1 MIDNTVI
8 TSRNNNP
15 VTELEIVISPRYDT
29 INGKYTVI
37 KRDGRKEL
45 FSLEKVLKVIRWS
58 VVNGKN
64 TKKESYPY
72 YIETLLND
80 LVLHIKDGIR
90 TQDLYDTLIDIA
102 ASKISALYPQW
113 DDIAKYLYLLKIYK
127 ENFKLKRIGTYPSLK
142 ETFLSKGIEK
152 GIYDPQ
158 IINAFSEDDL
168 YELNNYIDPNRDT
181 LFNYKGSRIFFDKYC
196 KTYDDNTIE
205 IKKKL
210 ELPQITYMAAA
221 MHSHFNEP
229 HNTSEEKK
237 KRLKNVM
244 YTYDLLSKHRVTFST
259 PRITFGLQ
267 KRAQFASCVLI
278 TADDDTLSLNVIDDW
293 AALYSKFMGG
303 IAIDW
308 AYIRAR
314 GSKIFSNSGKSD
326 GPIPFIRRM
335 ENTVSA
341 FNQGGK
347 RKGSVINY
355 MQWWHMDILD
365 FLVLKDAG
373 GAEELRARKCKY
385 AMKINRLLLDRVDKD
400 EYITLFDPK
409 ETRDLVELYGDEF
422 EKRYKELEEDGSKRS
437 KRIKARELISEF
449 FRVRVETGN
458 VYLAFMDNIN
468 EQEMT
473 GRFIGMSNLCIAE
486 GQPVLTIDGYKPIET
501 LKDKF
506 VTIWNG
512 DEWTEAFFEQT
523 GAYKQVFDVILSNG
537 SEIPATWYHK
547 WPVITGRRNKKIVM
561 KTTLEL
567 KKGDRIKKTNL
578 LKPCEHGSLRLNLA
592 YENGFFT
599 ADGTEFYQ
607 GNTRNIMIYIY
618 DDSNGKNKCG
628 ESLRSFSSKK
638 YYEKSKRKVYYY
650 RNNSDIKYKFFVPSI
665 EYTIDSRIEWLAGL
679 FDGDATLLEQ
689 NDYNHSQT
697 LQLASVQKYFI
708 NEVRRLLNELGVEAK
723 VRMSRKEGFYNLP
736 DSNKNSKKYFCNRCF
751 RLLIPQNGLNKLY
764 DLGIT
769 KHLKR
774 LSIKPQ
780 YDLNFKENYIKVENI
795 TFHWKKENVYCCNEP
810 KKHTFVVDGVLT
822 SNCMEITVPSR
833 PPRVV
838 SEKYYKNEDGK
849 YEVHTIK
856 EGGEIGLCNLSSVNI
871 LEFYHMTDSEKDD
884 LVSTLLRGMYNSI
897 QTQYYPVA
905 EGAWPN
911 KAYRPIGIGVTDGA
925 NLLAFEGIKY
935 TDDRSLQFVNDVMSD
950 LYWRIYYHSMLLA
963 KEVGTFEGFRSS
975 NWAKGLTPF
984 HLSRFRKENPLGL
997 QFKDEEKWMKLGEL
1011 IERNG
1016 VAFSLHAAI
1025 PPSACQSLNN
1035 TITIAKNKTM
1045 DLKYFLTH
1053 VLRISEKQLNEVM
1066 NSGIRGWL
1074 RSCHPVEIE
1083 IGDGLKDTVE
1093 YVFYNGNTAELYEI
1107 TMDDGFKGK
1116 YTFNHKFKNSKGVWV
1131 ETQFLKPGNLLSG
1144 PNGLKAVR
1152 SIKKVPSEPT
1162 WDIECKKH
1170 HYFLTGNG
1178 LYSHNTSGKV
1188 TNATESFE
1196 PIMDLFY
1203 VETGNHNY
1211 PTVVKGIGE
1220 VRNYYER
1227 CWDIPT
1233 SRILELAAV
1242 RQIYLDQ
1249 AQSFNEYWT
1258 NADSVLELYKS
1269 LRYAERLGLKTIY
1282 YFKTP
1287 KSKEELICSSCS
1299 S

>member
-1 MIDNTVI
+1 MIENTI
-8 TSRNNNP
+8 TKNSNSIMEP
-15 VTELEIVISPRYDT
+15 EIVISPRYDT

-58 VVNGKN
+58 VINNKN
-64 TKKESYPY
+64 IKKESYPF

-80 LVLHIKDGIR
+80 LILHIKDGIR

-102 ASKISALYPQW
+102 ASKISALYPNW
-113 DDIAKYLYLLKIYK
+113 DNIAKYLYLLKIYK

-181 LFNYKGSRIFFDKYC
+181 LFNYKGLRIFFDKYC

-221 MHSHFNEP
+221 MHSHYNEP
-229 HNTSEEKK
+229 HNTLGEKK

-244 YTYDLLSKHRVTFST
+244 YTYDLLSRHRVTFST

-278 TADDDTLSLNVIDDW
+278 TADDDTLSLNIIDDW

-308 AYIRAR
+308 SYIRSR

-326 GPIPFIRRM
+326 GPIPFIKRM

-347 RKGSVINY
+347 RQGSVINY

-385 AMKINRLLLDRVDKD
+385 AMKINRLLLDRADKD

-422 EKRYKELEEDGSKRS
+422 EKRYKELEDDGSKRS
-437 KRIKARELISEF
+437 KKIKARELLSEF

-458 VYLAFMDNIN
+458 VYVAFMDNIN

-473 GRFIGMSNLCIAE
+473 GRFIGMSNLC
-486 GQPVLTIDGYKPIET
+486 
-501 LKDKF
+501 
-506 VTIWNG
+506 
-512 DEWTEAFFEQT
+512 
-523 GAYKQVFDVILSNG
+523 
-537 SEIPATWYHK
+537 
-547 WPVITGRRNKKIVM
+547 
-561 KTTLEL
+561 
-567 KKGDRIKKTNL
+567 
-578 LKPCEHGSLRLNLA
+578 
-592 YENGFFT
+592 
-599 ADGTEFYQ
+599 
-607 GNTRNIMIYIY
+607 
-618 DDSNGKNKCG
+618 
-628 ESLRSFSSKK
+628 
-638 YYEKSKRKVYYY
+638 
-650 RNNSDIKYKFFVPSI
+650 
-665 EYTIDSRIEWLAGL
+665 
-679 FDGDATLLEQ
+679 
-689 NDYNHSQT
+689 
-697 LQLASVQKYFI
+697 
-708 NEVRRLLNELGVEAK
+708 
-723 VRMSRKEGFYNLP
+723 
-736 DSNKNSKKYFCNRCF
+736 
-751 RLLIPQNGLNKLY
+751 
-764 DLGIT
+764 
-769 KHLKR
+769 
-774 LSIKPQ
+774 
-780 YDLNFKENYIKVENI
+780 
-795 TFHWKKENVYCCNEP
+795 
-810 KKHTFVVDGVLT
+810 
-822 SNCMEITVPSR
+822 MEISVPSR

-871 LEFYHMTDSEKDD
+871 LEFYHMSDSEKDD

-935 TDDRSLQFVNDVMSD
+935 TDDKSLQFVNDVMSD
-950 LYWRIYYHSMLLA
+950 LYWRIYYQSMLLA

-997 QFKDEEKWMKLGEL
+997 QFKDEEKWMELGEL

-1016 VAFSLHAAI
+1016 VAFSLHASI
-1025 PPSACQSLNN
+1025 PPSACQSLDNEIK
-1035 TITIAKNKTM
+1035 ITKDKSMNLR
-1045 DLKYFLTH
+1045 DFLID
-1053 VLRISEKQLNEVM
+1053 VLRIDEKLIDELQRKN
-1066 NSGIRGWL
+1066 NKGWL
-1074 RSCHPVEIE
+1074 RSHHPVEIE
-1083 IGDGLKDTVE
+1083 IGNGLTDTVE
-1093 YVFYNGNTAELYEI
+1093 YVFYNGNTAVLYEI
-1107 TMDDGFKGK
+1107 TMEDGFKGK
-1116 YTFNHKFKNSKGVWV
+1116 YTFNHKFKNSNGVWV
-1131 ETQFLKPGNLLSG
+1131 KTQFLKPGNLLSG
-1144 PNGLKAVR
+1144 PNGLKAIK
-1152 SIKKVPSEPT
+1152 SIERVPSEPT
-1162 WDIECKKH
+1162 WDIECKRY

-1233 SRILELAAV
+1233 SRILELAAI

-1258 NADSVLELYKS
+1258 DANSVLELYKS

-1287 KSKEELICSSCS
+1287 KSKEELLCSSCS